1 MSLAIEENAIK
12 MPVIALRGLVI
23 FPEMLISFDVG
34 RQKSAAALKYAMEHD
49 RLIFAVTQKE
59 IHVDDPAD
67 NDVYEV
73 GCVLKV
79 RQLLKLPDNAV
90 KVLLRGFTEPSIQG
104 L

>member
-1 MSLAIEENAIK
+1 MSLTVEENTIL

-49 RLIFAVTQKE
+49 RLIFAVAQKE

-73 GCVLKV
+73 GCC
-79 RQLLKLPDNAV
+79 LLYTSRCV
-90 KVLLRGFTEPSIQG
+90 
-104 L
+104 